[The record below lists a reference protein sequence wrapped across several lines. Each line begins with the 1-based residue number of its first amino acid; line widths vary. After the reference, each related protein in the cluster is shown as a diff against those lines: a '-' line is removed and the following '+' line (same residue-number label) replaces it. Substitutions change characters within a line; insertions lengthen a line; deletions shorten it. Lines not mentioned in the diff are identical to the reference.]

1 MSLIPKAVFTF
12 QHTNCPRLLGH
23 TIAGW
28 TLSCKWGRQTSCS
41 ILALVHVW
49 GGNGEPLP
57 TAQRERPR
65 HVSSSQFVRDCA
77 TREETCQYILGTPI
91 ANILNSIQVLRSIG
105 KGFLLLLTSQLHQ
118 SSAGVPTFTRL
129 EPTHCHQS
137 VVSAGMS
144 HLLSVIKLGILT
156 PSWSFVRNLVTHCN
170 AATAQWKIFMRTS
183 GISKHGLAE
192 CCHHDHST

>member
-1 MSLIPKAVFTF
+1 MRKANVLQHPSTSSCVRWERRAFTYSPEGKTTSRKLQPVCQRLCHLRRNMPVYF
-12 QHTNCPRLLGH
+12 RHTY
-23 TIAGW
+23 
-28 TLSCKWGRQTSCS
+28 
-41 ILALVHVW
+41 
-49 GGNGEPLP
+49 
-57 TAQRERPR
+57 
-65 HVSSSQFVRDCA
+65 
-77 TREETCQYILGTPI
+77 CQYF
-91 ANILNSIQVLRSIG
+91 IQVLRSIG

-118 SSAGVPTFTRL
+118 SSAGVPTFARL

-156 PSWSFVRNLVTHCN
+156 PSWSFVRSLVTHCN

-183 GISKHGLAE
+183 GIFKHGLAE